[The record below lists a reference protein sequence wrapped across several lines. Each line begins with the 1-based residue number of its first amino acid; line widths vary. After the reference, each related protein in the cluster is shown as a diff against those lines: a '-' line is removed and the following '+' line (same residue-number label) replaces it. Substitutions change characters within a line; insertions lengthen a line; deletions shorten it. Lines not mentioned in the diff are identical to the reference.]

1 MEGSEWIGDILEVDL
16 AGLVNGL
23 SRFEG
28 KREIEFNTWFLSN

>member
-1 MEGSEWIGDILEVDL
+1 MVAGEVEGGEWTGDTWEVDL

-28 KREIEFNTWFLSN
+28 RRD